1 MADMSDR
8 LSFSSLQ
15 SKWGWFAVLGA
26 LLIVCGLIALA
37 NVALATVVSVYYVG
51 ILMLIGGIVYLVHAF
66 QVRTWGQ
73 VLVWALSGV
82 LYVLAGFFAF
92 ENPLLAS
99 AVLTLFLAIA
109 LLIAGVFRTW
119 VGWRMRPV
127 RGWGWVLVSGI
138 ITALAG
144 VVIATGWP
152 VNSLWVLG
160 LFLACDLLIQGWS
173 MLAFG
178 LAVRR

>member
-1 MADMSDR
+1 MADTSDR
-8 LSFSSLQ
+8 LSLSSLQ
-15 SKWGWFAVLGA
+15 SKWGWFAVLGL

-66 QVRTWGQ
+66 QVRSWDQ
-73 VLVWALSGV
+73 VLFWALSGV
-82 LYVLAGFFAF
+82 LYVLAGVFAF

-99 AVLTLFLAIA
+99 AALTLFLAIA
-109 LLIAGVFRTW
+109 LLIAGVFRIW

-127 RGWGWVLVSGI
+127 KGWGWVLASGI

-144 VVIATGWP
+144 VVIYLGWP
-152 VNSLWVLG
+152 VNSLWILG

-178 LAVRR
+178 LAIRR